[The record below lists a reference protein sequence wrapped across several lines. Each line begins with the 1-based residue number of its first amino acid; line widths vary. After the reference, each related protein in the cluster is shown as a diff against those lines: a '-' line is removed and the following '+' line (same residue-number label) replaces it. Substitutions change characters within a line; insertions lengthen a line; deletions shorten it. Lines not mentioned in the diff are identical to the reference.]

1 MRNTAGV
8 IRGTLN
14 SEQLAEMQEVF
25 DLFDKD
31 GDGTINTHEFKVL
44 FRCFGIKLNDE
55 QILGLINEYD
65 ADGSGEIDFNEFC
78 EMMSKVILDD
88 GVEPE
93 LEETYKVF
101 NADTGETDNG
111 INA

>member
-1 MRNTAGV
+1 
-8 IRGTLN
+8 
-14 SEQLAEMQEVF
+14 MQEVF

-31 GDGTINTHEFKVL
+31 GDGTINTLEFKVL
-44 FRCFGIKLNDE
+44 FRCFGIKLNDD
-55 QILGLINEYD
+55 QIEALVNEYD
-65 ADGSGEIDFNEFC
+65 ADGSGEIDFDEFC
-78 EMMSKVILDD
+78 EMMGKLILDD

-101 NADTGETDNG
+101 NSDTGEADNG